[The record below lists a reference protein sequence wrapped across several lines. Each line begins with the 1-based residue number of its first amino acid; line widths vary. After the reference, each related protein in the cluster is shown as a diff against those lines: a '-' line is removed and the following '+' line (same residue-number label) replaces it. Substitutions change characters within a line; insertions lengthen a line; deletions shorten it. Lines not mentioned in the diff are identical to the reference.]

1 MADGHGGPRQGRPG
15 VAYPQR
21 TDLMEQPRTTGG
33 GGAPPQQPPRQG
45 AVRPDD
51 VPNLA
56 DPSADSRPVTDGLPI
71 GPGAGPG
78 AMIPGPG
85 LDQDK
90 TMLTLQELY
99 RATGSPFLLRLMNQ
113 AAGMRRLA
121 R

>member
-1 MADGHGGPRQGRPG
+1 
-15 VAYPQR
+15 
-21 TDLMEQPRTTGG
+21 MEQPRTAGG